1 MTVQDPFDGTPL
13 SGEGVNVCVNGDDVK
28 VLIHRSEEDRVAVA
42 RRISP
47 TDPTHVGNAI
57 VEWQGSPK
65 FWGRDEILVLYLGR
79 TDAISA
85 LLVSVLG
92 QPFAQGFGG
101 AVPLREEC

>member
-1 MTVQDPFDGTPL
+1 MTVRDPFAGMPL
-13 SGEGVNVCVNGDDVK
+13 AAEGVNVCVNGEDVQ
-28 VLIHRSEEDRVAVA
+28 VFAYSSQEERVVAA

-65 FWGRDEILVLYLGR
+65 FWGRDRILVLYFGR

-92 QPFAQGFGG
+92 QPFAQGFAG